1 MQRFYRIEGRC
12 GGQILTV
19 RHAASWV
26 WCGDD
31 LHRNTGAVKAALF
44 TSFEGEI
51 DIVDVPDPMPP
62 QGGVVLGVGANG
74 ICRSDWHAWKGH
86 DHSVALPHVPGHEM
100 AGTIV
105 AKASGVVDF
114 EVGERVTV
122 PFALGCGDCQQCSSG
137 NQQICDNDYQ
147 PGFSGWGSFA
157 EFVAVPYAVENLVRI
172 PDEMTFESAAGLGC
186 RFATAYRAVVDKG
199 AVTSGTTVAI
209 WGCGGVGLSAV
220 MIAASLGAEVVAVDV
235 DAKALELA
243 GRLGAAHVV
252 QSDSTTDVVAA
263 VGDQLKGGAEV
274 SIDSLGSSETA
285 VSSIRCVAKRGR
297 HIQVGLMIGD
307 SVDPVIPMWLLHGKE
322 IEMHGVHGMPAWQYP
337 QMLGMIASGRVE
349 PGKLVGTTLDLEQ
362 GARHLMSMETYPG
375 NGFVVINSFSDD
387 PK

>member
-1 MQRFYRIEGRC
+1 
-12 GGQILTV
+12 
-19 RHAASWV
+19 
-26 WCGDD
+26 
-31 LHRNTGAVKAALF
+31 VKAALF
-44 TSFEGEI
+44 TSFGGEI
-51 DIVDVPDPMPP
+51 DIVDVPDPIPP

-86 DHSVALPHVPGHEM
+86 DHGVALPHVPGHEM

-105 AKASGVVDF
+105 AKASGVADF
-114 EVGERVTV
+114 EVGERVTL
-122 PFALGCGDCQQCSSG
+122 PFVLGCGDCPQCRSG

-157 EFVAVPYAVENLVRI
+157 EFVAVPYATNNLVRL
-172 PDEMTFESAAGLGC
+172 PDGMTFESAAGLGC

-220 MIAASLGAEVVAVDV
+220 MIAAALGAEVVAIDV

-243 GRLGAAHVV
+243 VRLGAAHVM

-263 VGDQLKGGAEV
+263 VGDLFKGGAEV
-274 SIDSLGSSETA
+274 SIDALGLSETA

-307 SVDPVIPMWLLHGKE
+307 SANPVIPMWLLHGKE
-322 IEMHGVHGMPAWQYP
+322 IEMYGVHGMPAWQYP
-337 QMLGMIASGRVE
+337 AMLEMIASGRLA
-349 PGKLVGTTLDLEQ
+349 PGQLVGNTLDLEQ
-362 GARHLMSMETYPG
+362 GVRHLMSMDTFPG
-375 NGFVVINSFSDD
+375 NGFIVINRFGQG